1 MKRTEPLDHLADH
14 LTALVL
20 SHPVRV
26 AIDGVDAVGKTTLA
40 DRLAPMIAV
49 RGRPVIRASIDGFHR
64 PRAER
69 YRRGADSPEGYYDDS
84 FDYPALREA
93 LLFPLGLDGDRHY
106 RTRAFDFHSDA
117 PIAEPPRLAPPN
129 AILLFDGVFLLRPE
143 LDDLWDVRIFVEAAF
158 TVTLERAL
166 RRDLTLFGDT
176 ETTRL
181 RYERRYIPGQRL
193 YLERVRPRER
203 AQIVVDNNDPQRPVV
218 FIRDSICD
226 SIRDDPQP
234 ERP

>member
-1 MKRTEPLDHLADH
+1 VTPADLLDHPLGHPLGHLADRLSS
-14 LTALVL
+14 LTLA
-20 SHPVRV
+20 HPVRV
-26 AIDGVDAVGKTTLA
+26 AIDGVNAAGKTTLA
-40 DRLAPMIAV
+40 DELERLISS

-69 YRRGADSPEGYYDDS
+69 YCRGADSPEGYYEDS
-84 FDYPALREA
+84 FDYPALCEV
-93 LLFPLGLDGDRHY
+93 LLLPLGPGGGLYY
-106 RTRAFDFHSDA
+106 RTRVFDYLADA

-158 TVTLERAL
+158 AVILQRAL
-166 RRDLTLFGDT
+166 QRDLALFGDA

-193 YLERVRPRER
+193 YLELVRPRER
-203 AQIVVDNNDPQRPVV
+203 AEIVVDNNDPQHPAV
-218 FIRDSICD
+218 F
-226 SIRDDPQP
+226 IRDDPQP